1 MNRKR
6 LILLSSILLF
16 AACNKDEIAVVKPV
30 VEQSEVITEAGA
42 LRGELY
48 VKLANK
54 LALEVEPTA
63 SKGKLYTRSMDLNM
77 SFDEIGAKSFERV
90 FPFAGEFEDRTRKA
104 GLHLWYKVSFDE
116 SVDLA
121 TASRNL
127 MAVSGVSSIAPVV
140 AKKTAAIP
148 FNDPMASQQWHYE
161 NTSLEW
167 ADINVVPVWEKY
179 TTGDSRVIVA
189 VVDSGVELE
198 HGDLLANAIQ
208 PGPEGS
214 KCFLYGSTGY
224 TIYPDG
230 HGTHVAGTIAAV
242 NNNNLGVCGIAGGDY
257 ANGKGGARIMSCQ
270 IMHEQGGKTL
280 QGDDAAAIKWAADH
294 GAIICNNS
302 WGLDYKDKDGKF
314 DPEAAKKGYEYF
326 VRPNVGYYAHPLKD
340 AIDYFN
346 TYAGCDADGNQTGLM
361 KGGLVLFAA
370 GNETSQYAA
379 PACYGGAI
387 AVGSISQMGVRS
399 SFSNYGDW
407 VDIAAPG
414 GEASNILSTVTG
426 NSYAKYSGTSMACPH
441 VAGVAALVVAACG
454 GPGFTREDLIA
465 KLIGGANNKDLDAS
479 FAIGPLVDALAAV
492 EYDLDVAAPVVTDF
506 ETEVISNTLNL
517 SITVPACSVETMN
530 VYGFNVLASKVP
542 GDWSAAKT
550 EFFRNQGKSAGESL
564 PLSLKGLDFDT
575 NYYVAVESVNAKGVA
590 SAKSASVQITTGS
603 NHAPEFSS
611 NYKGDYIVPS
621 WTRLSFP
628 FHVSDPDGHSI
639 ELSYIPGGD
648 GEELVKISDFDYEL
662 YVDGTATTSETH
674 TATFTADDGFG
685 LVTEYEI
692 VYTVK
697 PNSAP
702 VLKKE
707 IEDIIIPGKGK
718 SVTLKMSEY
727 FYDADGE
734 TLSLKTETSG
744 SFKVVEVSTSGDKVT
759 VKAVAESGTTTISVK
774 ASDSRNESVKASFNV
789 LVRDEGEVV
798 SAYPNPVVDI
808 LSVATGLTM
817 APARIRL
824 VSPSGN
830 AVIDKTIE
838 CSAFEPAQINMVDVA
853 PGRYTLFV
861 EYEGQSSSRTIIK
874 Q

>member
-1 MNRKR
+1 MNGKK

-54 LALEVEPTA
+54 LAMEVEPTA

-121 TASRNL
+121 TASRNML
-127 MAVSGVSSIAPVV
+127 AVSGVSATAPVV
-140 AKKTAAIP
+140 LKKTTAIP
-148 FNDPMASQQWHYE
+148 FDDPLAPQQWHYE
-161 NTSLEW
+161 NSSLEW

-179 TTGDSRVIVA
+179 TTGDPRIIVA

-198 HGDLLANAIQ
+198 HADLLANAI
-208 PGPEGS
+208 PAGPDGS
-214 KCFLYGSTGY
+214 KCFVQGSAGY
-224 TIYPDG
+224 TIMPDG
-230 HGTHVAGTIAAV
+230 HGTHVSGTIAAV

-257 ANGKGGARIMSCQ
+257 AGGKSGVKIMSCQ
-270 IMHEQGGKTL
+270 MMHEQNGKTL

-302 WGLDYKDKDGKF
+302 WGMDYKDKNGKF
-314 DPEAAKKGYEYF
+314 DPDAAKKGYEYF
-326 VRPNVGYYAHPLKD
+326 VRPNVGYYSHPLKD

-346 TYAGCDADGNQTGLM
+346 TYAGCDAHGNQTGLM

-370 GNETSQYAA
+370 GNDASQYSA
-379 PACYGGAI
+379 PGCYEGAI

-399 SFSNYGDW
+399 SFSNFGDW

-426 NSYAKYSGTSMACPH
+426 NAYAKYSGTSMACPH

-454 GPGFTREDLIA
+454 GPGFTRDDLIA
-465 KLIGGANNKDLDAS
+465 KLIGGANNADLDAS
-479 FAIGPLVDALAAV
+479 YSIGPLVDALAAV
-492 EYDLDVAAPVVTDF
+492 EYDLDAAVPAVTDF
-506 ETEVISNTLNL
+506 EADVHSNTVNL

-530 VYGFNVLASKVP
+530 VFGFNVLATKVP
-542 GDWSAAKT
+542 GDWSAAKS
-550 EFFRNQGKSAGESL
+550 EFLRNPGKRAGESL
-564 PLSLKGLDFDT
+564 QLSLKGLDFET
-575 NYYVAVESVNAKGVA
+575 NYYIALESVNAKGVV
-590 SAKSASVQITTGS
+590 SAKSAAELVTTGS
-603 NHAPEFSS
+603 NHSPEFTTS
-611 NYKGDYIVPS
+611 YMGDYTVPS

-628 FHVSDPDGHSI
+628 FHVSDPDGHPI
-639 ELSYIPGGD
+639 ELTYTPGG
-648 GEELVKISDFDYEL
+648 GAEELVKISESDYEL
-662 YVDGTATTSETH
+662 YVDGTASTSDTY
-674 TATFTADDGFG
+674 TAVFVADDGFG
-685 LVTEYEI
+685 LTTEYQI
-692 VYTVK
+692 TYTIK

-702 VLKKE
+702 VIKKE
-707 IEDIIIPGKGK
+707 IEDIIIPGKGQ
-718 SVTLKMSEY
+718 SVTLKMSDY

-734 TLSLKTETSG
+734 TLNLKTETSG
-744 SFKVVEVSTSGDKVT
+744 SFKVIDISKTGDKLT
-759 VKAVAESGTTTISVK
+759 LKAQAESGTTTVTVT
-774 ASDSRNESVKASFNV
+774 ASDSRNESVKSRFNV
-789 LVRDEGEVV
+789 LVREAKEVV
-798 SAYPNPVVDI
+798 SAYPNPVVDV
-808 LSVATGLTM
+808 LTVATGL
-817 APARIRL
+817 ALSQARIRL

-830 AVIDKTIE
+830 VVIDKTVE
-838 CSAFEPAQINMVDVA
+838 CSAFEPAEINLGDVA
-853 PGRYTLFV
+853 PGRYTLYV
-861 EYEGQSSSRTIIK
+861 EYEGQTSSRTIIK